1 MFLWCPVRYINP
13 VKIHPERITQ
23 NDETLANDP
32 DYDKVGFPV
41 REKNFSKIEEK
52 NNICI
57 NVFCFEN
64 KLTFPIFVLD
74 QKFEKS
80 MDLLLAVDE
89 NKSHYMYIK
98 DFDRFTFHKTKNKN
112 KKIIL

>member
-41 REKNFSKIEEK
+41 REKNF
-52 NNICI
+52 
-57 NVFCFEN
+57 
-64 KLTFPIFVLD
+64 
-74 QKFEKS
+74 
-80 MDLLLAVDE
+80 
-89 NKSHYMYIK
+89 
-98 DFDRFTFHKTKNKN
+98 
-112 KKIIL
+112 